1 MSLTP
6 GLSPSCFTLKTW
18 WTRAIHRSYIGNY
31 LLARIWKGADQAAAD
46 AAMFDS
52 REGALPGFAGL
63 KPDTQIFWCSGPIGL
78 IHHDDFW
85 DVVARN
91 VRVYRR
97 DLGFLEDN
105 AVVLED
111 GEKVPADVV
120 FCGTGWMHKYPFLTG
135 KQVIEFGLP
144 HSPEDDPEDVAR
156 TWESLLEIAD
166 RDVLSEFFKLKDPP
180 STTWSKAKYV
190 HTIQTLQRHRPSHR
204 WLHSLRRKP
213 GPLQRL
219 PSSRSTSYRDHGL
232 FIQAYPTP
240 RKITRSE
247 RNRIHDCVF

>member
-1 MSLTP
+1 MSSTRFFA
-6 GLSPSCFTLKTW
+6 GLGPSCFTLKTW
-18 WTRAIHRSYIGNY
+18 WTRAIHQSYIGNH
-31 LLARIWKGADQAAAD
+31 LLARIWKGAD

-78 IHHDDFW
+78 IPHDDFW

-91 VRVYRR
+91 MRVYRR

-105 AVVLED
+105 AVVLEH
-111 GEKVPADVV
+111 GEKVPADIV
-120 FCGTGWMHKYPFLTG
+120 FCGTGWVRKYPFLTE

-144 HSPEDDPEDVAR
+144 HSPEDDPKDVAR

-180 STTWSKAKYV
+180 
-190 HTIQTLQRHRPSHR
+190 
-204 WLHSLRRKP
+204 LHGQKP
-213 GPLQRL
+213 
-219 PSSRSTSYRDHGL
+219 STSTPSRTYNGIVPLTDDSIVFAGNLLLSNAFRAAEA
-232 FIQAYPTP
+232 QAIW
-240 RKITRSE
+240 ITAYLPKHLQLPE
-247 RNRIHDCVF
+247 K